1 MTFVESIKTV
11 AFKKYATF
19 EGKASRSELWWFLLF
34 TQLFQLILQYM
45 YAGLSIT
52 APLSLAFI
60 ISSLIFFIPTLTVS
74 VRRLHDI
81 GKSGWWIILPWVLSA
96 ATLLIVLILSW
107 LDVSQSLFEIP
118 ILAWVLSSLYVV
130 YLFIKPS
137 ALKDGNIDNQKII
150 SATARKVWL
159 TILGLVSG
167 PIIILLT
174 ASFYNWS
181 LYSAIGA
188 AIVVS
193 YGATSNIWKK
203 L

>member
-74 VRRLHDI
+74 VRRLHDLD
-81 GKSGWWIILPWVLSA
+81 KSGKILIPVIVLELILTLDVYFPGSNSKFILIIDSISWVL
-96 ATLLIVLILSW
+96 TVYFLIIFMFKGSNKKNKYG
-107 LDVSQSLFEIP
+107 SP
-118 ILAWVLSSLYVV
+118 I
-130 YLFIKPS
+130 
-137 ALKDGNIDNQKII
+137 
-150 SATARKVWL
+150 
-159 TILGLVSG
+159 
-167 PIIILLT
+167 
-174 ASFYNWS
+174 
-181 LYSAIGA
+181 
-188 AIVVS
+188 
-193 YGATSNIWKK
+193 K